1 MSIITSPAF
10 VNAMS
15 DMVADRLIKDALDD
29 RWWAFSKSAAKQEAK
44 FISALVTL
52 FAAQEKEVLR
62 NLNRKPLPEAN
73 ARDYVKALFYTDVR
87 IKAAGDEW
95 LFEQAKWEANFE
107 KSGKPII
114 LGSLVE
120 GGETA
125 LADLGLAVNFNRT
138 SPAVLEFIAKK
149 VPKFSFDVNQT
160 TLDQLRRE
168 FKAALELGEGIPLIT
183 KRVEKVFGF
192 PEKFR
197 NKRIAQTEI
206 IGSMNKGGHEGMR
219 QSDVVKEKVWIS
231 TRDALTRD
239 SHLAIDGEHVL
250 LERRYSNG
258 LMYPGDY
265 TGAAAEM
272 INCRCTDAAFSFKE

>member
-10 VNAMS
+10 INAMS
-15 DMVADRLIKDALDD
+15 DLIAEKLVADDLDAS
-29 RWWAFSKSAAKQEAK
+29 WWAFSKSVALQEAK
-44 FISALVTL
+44 FVAVLKPL
-52 FAAQEKEVLR
+52 FATQEKEVLR
-62 NLNRKPLPEAN
+62 NLNAN
-73 ARDYVKALFYTDVR
+73 PPPDADARDYVKALYYSDVR

-95 LFEQAKWEANFE
+95 LFEQVKWEANFE

-138 SPAVLEFIAKK
+138 SPAVLEFMSKK

-168 FKAALELGEGIPLIT
+168 FKEALELGEGIPLIT
-183 KRVEKVFGF
+183 KRVEKIFGF

-197 NKRIAQTEI
+197 NKRIAQTEV
-206 IGSMNKGGHEGMR
+206 IGAMNKGGHEGMR
-219 QSDVVKEKVWIS
+219 QSEVVKEKVWIS

-265 TGAAAEM
+265 TGAASEV
-272 INCRCTDAAFSFKE
+272 INCRCTDAAYSFKE